1 MVQSQME
8 TRDQQI
14 ERLQSALD
22 QSQQLQAL
30 TESRFQAKHMQLAGI
45 RSRSFLQRLKAFEW
59 LNLPSTS
66 WLSACFIAVFGLTR
80 LASVNRSL
88 THIENRGRR
97 A

>member
-30 TESRFQAKHMQLAGI
+30 TESRFQAEHMQLAGI

-59 LNLPSTS
+59 LNLPSTL
-66 WLSACFIAVFGLTR
+66 WLSACFIAVFGLTT
-80 LASVNRSL
+80 SQC
-88 THIENRGRR
+88 
-97 A
+97 